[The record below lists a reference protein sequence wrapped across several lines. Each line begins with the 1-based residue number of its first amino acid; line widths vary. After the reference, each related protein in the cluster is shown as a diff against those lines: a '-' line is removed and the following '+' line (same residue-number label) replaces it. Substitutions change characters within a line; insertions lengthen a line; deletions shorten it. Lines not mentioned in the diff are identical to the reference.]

1 MTPITPRMPNHIIL
15 GASLLPSLFLK
26 FPIQKQPIVA
36 ISSPSNN
43 NGVGMVMPLSPYS
56 IREPEGSM
64 ANAFTAIKAALRVDK
79 TFFISLDIYVLCSYI
94 PTLENGK

>member
-1 MTPITPRMPNHIIL
+1 MD
-15 GASLLPSLFLK
+15 
-26 FPIQKQPIVA
+26 
-36 ISSPSNN
+36 
-43 NGVGMVMPLSPYS
+43 MPLSPYS